1 MERPIFQPIG
11 SPAEELDTPALVVDL
26 GIMERNIAVL
36 HGAFGGPDDGSG
48 VGGVVVRPHVSS
60 HGCPEIARF
69 QLSAAS
75 NSGGVAVSS
84 LAEAEAF
91 AAAGE
96 DTSAGDGSSS
106 GDEAASPGR
115 AIDDILIA
123 GRVVTPAKIGR
134 LVALAGRITLSV
146 AADNPRN
153 VQDLAEAAQAAGV
166 TLGVLV
172 DMDAGYG
179 FGGVASVPDAV
190 GLARTVADAPGL
202 SFEGIMTYEGPLP
215 ITDRAELEAETRRRL
230 QPILDTRSALE
241 QAGIDVATVSAGS
254 TYNYDTVSQLSG
266 ITEVQAG
273 VYPLMDMETLR
284 VRPEFQPAATIL
296 ATVISHPVAGRAVVD
311 AGHKTTGP
319 DFGVPVLEA
328 FEGAVATRFSAEHGI
343 LDLEGPATERLMPND
358 KVRLVPYNLALC
370 VNQYDYIRAVRD
382 GKLVGYWWVAGR
394 GQLG

>member
-26 GIMERNIAVL
+26 GVMEQNIAFL
-36 HGAFGGPDDGSG
+36 HDAIAGSGDGSG
-48 VGGVVVRPHVSS
+48 TGRVSVRPHVSC
-60 HGCPEIARF
+60 HGCPEIAQF
-69 QLSAAS
+69 QLAAAN
-75 NSGGVAVSS
+75 NSGGVAVGS

-91 AAAGE
+91 AAGE
-96 DTSAGDGSSS
+96 DVS
-106 GDEAASPGR
+106 GDAGAESPHR

-123 GRVVTPAKIGR
+123 GRVVTAAKISR
-134 LVALAGRITLSV
+134 LVGLAGRITLSV
-146 AADNPRN
+146 AVDNARN
-153 VQDLAEAAQAAGV
+153 VQDLAEAAQVAGV
-166 TLGVLV
+166 ALGIVV
-172 DMDAGYG
+172 DMDSGYG
-179 FGGVASVPDAV
+179 FGGVAPGQDVVD
-190 GLARTVADAPGL
+190 LARTVTDAPGL
-202 SFEGIMTYEGPLP
+202 SFQGIMTYEGPLP
-215 ITDRAELEAETRRRL
+215 IADHGELEAETRRRL
-230 QPILDTRSALE
+230 QPVLDTRSDLE
-241 QAGIDVATVSAGS
+241 QAGFEIATVSAGS
-254 TYNYDTVSQLSG
+254 TYNYDMVSQLSG

-284 VRPEFQPAATIL
+284 IRPEFQPAASVL

-328 FEGAVATRFSAEHGI
+328 FEGAVASRFSAEHGI

-358 KVRLVPYNLALC
+358 KVHLVPYNLALC

-382 GKLVGYWWVAGR
+382 GKLVGYWRVAGR

>member
-11 SPAEELDTPALVVDL
+11 ASAEELDTPALVVDL
-26 GIMERNIAVL
+26 AIMERNIAVL
-36 HGAFGGPDDGSG
+36 HDALGGSDDGSDAG
-48 VGGVVVRPHVSS
+48 RVVVRPHVSC
-60 HGCPEIARF
+60 HGCPEIARL
-69 QLSAAS
+69 QLDAAG

-91 AAAGE
+91 AAAE
-96 DTSAGDGSSS
+96 DVSSDDGNV
-106 GDEAASPGR
+106 SPGR

-123 GRVVTPAKIGR
+123 GRVVTPAKISR
-134 LVALAGRITLSV
+134 LVALAGRITLRV
-146 AADNPRN
+146 AVDNSRN

-179 FGGVASVPDAV
+179 FGGVASAPDV
-190 GLARTVADAPGL
+190 VDLARAVTDAPGL

-215 ITDRAELEAETRRRL
+215 ITDRAELDAETRRRL

-241 QAGIDVATVSAGS
+241 RAGIEVATVSAGS
-254 TYNYDTVSQLSG
+254 TYNYDVVSQLSG

-296 ATVISHPVAGRAVVD
+296 ATVISHPIAGRAVVD

-319 DFGVPVLEA
+319 DFGVPVLEG
-328 FEGAVATRFSAEHGI
+328 FPGAVAARFSAEHGI
-343 LDLEGPATERLMPND
+343 LDLEGPATEQLMPND

-382 GKLVGYWWVAGR
+382 GKLVGYWRVSGR

>member
-26 GIMERNIAVL
+26 GVMEQNIASL
-36 HGAFGGPDDGSG
+36 HNAVAGSG
-48 VGGVVVRPHVSS
+48 TGRVSVRPHVSC
-60 HGCPEIARF
+60 HGCPEIAQF
-69 QLSAAS
+69 QLAAAN

-91 AAAGE
+91 AAGE
-96 DTSAGDGSSS
+96 DISDDAGA
-106 GDEAASPGR
+106 ESPHR

-123 GRVVTPAKIGR
+123 GRVVTAAKIGR
-134 LVALAGRITLSV
+134 LVALGGRITLSIAV
-146 AADNPRN
+146 DNARN

-166 TLGVLV
+166 ALGIVV

-179 FGGVASVPDAV
+179 FGGVPPGREAV
-190 GLARTVADAPGL
+190 DLARTVTDAPGL
-202 SFEGIMTYEGPLP
+202 SFQGIMTYEGPLP
-215 ITDRAELEAETRRRL
+215 VTDRAELEAETRRRL
-230 QPILDTRSALE
+230 QPVLDTRSDLE
-241 QAGIDVATVSAGS
+241 QAGFEIATVSAGS

-284 VRPEFQPAATIL
+284 IRPEFQPAASVL

-328 FEGAVATRFSAEHGI
+328 FEGAVASRFSAEHGI

-358 KVRLVPYNLALC
+358 KVHLVPYNLALC

-382 GKLVGYWWVAGR
+382 GKLVGYWRVAGR